1 MGTIRK
7 HSKYK
12 NPGILF
18 ELLVRQI
25 TADMIANQDSKA
37 VGIIKKFFTGTELL
51 KEYNLYTAILKASKL
66 NTIRAESLVN
76 IVVEESKK
84 LDNDVLDQE
93 KYKLIREIKKHYDV
107 ENFFKAKID
116 NYKLSAAIYTLFESA
131 RSKAL
136 TDPKQLVDSKS
147 IILEHITD
155 SVIKEE
161 RVEKKA
167 ATEFL
172 KEDQEIRILA
182 YKLVVEKY
190 NETYKDLS
198 TDQKDILKEY
208 INNISDTAQLRTYL
222 NKKLVEVKSKLNT
235 LLPAIEDKVL
245 TIKLKEIIS
254 LAKPILERQSV
265 RDEHVVSLMQYYE
278 LEKEIKLRK

>member
-51 KEYNLYTAILKASKL
+51 KEYNLYNTVIKASKL
-66 NTIRAESLVN
+66 SETKAESLVN

-84 LDNDVLDQE
+84 LDNDILDRE
-93 KYKLIREIKKHYDV
+93 KYKLIKEIKKYYDV
-107 ENFFKAKID
+107 ENFFKAKIE
-116 NYKLSAAIYTLFESA
+116 NYKLSAAVYTLFESA
-131 RSKAL
+131 RSKVL
-136 TDPKQLVDSKS
+136 TDTKQLIESKTT
-147 IILEHITD
+147 ILEHITKGI
-155 SVIKEE
+155 IKEE
-161 RVEKKA
+161 KAEKKA
-167 ATEFL
+167 ANQFL
-172 KEDQEIRILA
+172 QEDQDIRILA
-182 YKLVVEKY
+182 YKLIVEKY

-198 TDQKDILKEY
+198 ADQKDILKEY
-208 INNISDTAQLRTYL
+208 IGSVSHTTQLKDYL
-222 NKKLVEVKSKLNT
+222 NKKLVEVKSRLNK
-235 LLPAIEDKVL
+235 LLPAVEDKVL
-245 TIKLKEIIS
+245 TIKLKEVIS

>member
-12 NPGILF
+12 NSGILF
-18 ELLVRQI
+18 ELLVRQV
-25 TADMIANQDSKA
+25 TADMIANRDSKA
-37 VGIIKKFFTGTELL
+37 VGILKKFFTGTELL

-66 NTIRAESLVN
+66 NSTKAESLVN
-76 IVVEESKK
+76 IVIEESKK

-136 TDPKQLVDSKS
+136 TDPKQLVESKS

-198 TDQKDILKEY
+198 IDQKDILKEY
-208 INNISDTAQLRTYL
+208 INNISDTAQLRTFL
-222 NKKLVEVKSKLNT
+222 NKKLVEVKSRLNK
-235 LLPAIEDKVL
+235 LLPAVEDKVL
-245 TIKLKEIIS
+245 AIKLKEVIS